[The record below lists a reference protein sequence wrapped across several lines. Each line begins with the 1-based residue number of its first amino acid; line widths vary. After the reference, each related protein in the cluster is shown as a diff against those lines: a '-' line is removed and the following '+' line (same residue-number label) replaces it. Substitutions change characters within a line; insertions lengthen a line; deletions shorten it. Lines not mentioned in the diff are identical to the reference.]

1 MTIDE
6 IRINVNLTAMRWRR
20 NSVVAMPYAQ
30 KEITSQTDRY
40 LVILSSKAYVF
51 EGKLTKY

>member
-1 MTIDE
+1 MI
-6 IRINVNLTAMRWRR
+6 ISFNVQLEKLILVEQSLEKKLTTK
-20 NSVVAMPYAQ
+20 

-51 EGKLTKY
+51 EGKLTKYQSV